1 MKTAYIRN
9 IIIYIL
15 ENIVY
20 QGYNNIDE
28 KCVYMQNYNIK

>member
-9 IIIYIL
+9 IFTYIL

-20 QGYNNIDE
+20 QGYNNIDVNG
-28 KCVYMQNYNIK
+28 VYMQNYNIK